1 VVRARD
7 LEIWKWHKTM
17 QIALPRLFAS
27 LVYDVSS
34 RIYVCLDCVF
44 DHLPNGSYMC
54 TCLLPTAW
62 KVSGLWGHHCSLLSC
77 FSTFFAFFS
86 LAVSLPVLHMWIYH
100 VEMSLSVFQTCSL
113 TVQGCMLVFCYFS
126 FLVL

>member
-1 VVRARD
+1 VW
-7 LEIWKWHKTM
+7 LGLGMWKWHKTM
-17 QIALPRLFAS
+17 QITLPRLVAL

-34 RIYVCLDCVF
+34 RIYVCLDSVF
-44 DHLPNGSYMC
+44 DRLPNGSNIR
-54 TCLLPTAW
+54 TCLLATVW
-62 KVSGLWGHHCSLLSC
+62 KVSGLWGHQCSLLSC

-100 VEMSLSVFQTCSL
+100 EEMSVTGFQTCSF
-113 TVQGCMLVFCYFS
+113 TVQGCMVVFCYFY